1 MGTIKGNYE
10 EASIEPQTLLYG
22 NNEFETGT
30 LTVAAPEKDG
40 ALEPIGDGAVLVR
53 GSDGNYTP
61 ATSAV
66 SDEALVVLVDRVDT
80 PITAAGTYPVRV
92 CISGKVNRN
101 LLKVAGQ
108 AVTDS
113 QVNLLRSFGI
123 LALPTREA

>member
-10 EASIEPQTLLYG
+10 EKSIEPQTLLYG
-22 NNEFETGT
+22 DNEFETGT
-30 LTVAAPEKDG
+30 LTVAAPAEGKTLEPIADG
-40 ALEPIGDGAVLVR
+40 ALLIR

-66 SDEALVVLVDRVDT
+66 STEALVVLVDRVIT

-92 CISGKVNRN
+92 CISGRVNRN
-101 LLKVAGQ
+101 LLSVAGQ
-108 AVTDS
+108 AVTDG
-113 QVNLLRSFGI
+113 QVNLLRNFGI

>member
-10 EASIEPQTLLYG
+10 EKSIEPQTLLYG
-22 NNEFETGT
+22 DNEFETGT
-30 LTVAAPEKDG
+30 LTVAAAAEGDT
-40 ALEPIGDGAVLVR
+40 INITDGAVLIR

-66 SDEALVVLVDRVDT
+66 STEALVVLVDRVIT

-92 CISGKVNRN
+92 CISGRVNRN
-101 LLKVAGQ
+101 LLTVAGQ
-108 AVTDS
+108 AVTDG
-113 QVNLLRSFGI
+113 QVNLLRNFGI